1 MSDNQSNNKRIA
13 KNTVFLYLRM
23 LLTMAI
29 GLYTSRVVLATLGVD
44 DYGTYN
50 VVGGV
55 VVLFTFI
62 SNAMASS
69 TQRYLSFEL
78 GKKEGDVA
86 KVFSACFNIHI
97 LLSIVVFVL
106 SETIGLWF
114 LNAKMNFPE
123 GRLIAAN
130 WCYQL
135 SIFACIAGIIRVPHN
150 AVIIAYERMSFFAYM
165 GIVEAVLKLL
175 IVYALLISDIDKL
188 ILYSV
193 LMLIVT
199 VISNVLYWIYCSRN
213 IAEISFKKVDDKKFY
228 KELLSFS
235 GWTFFG
241 SVANVGLQQGINIII
256 NLFYGV
262 ALNAAVGVANQ
273 VNSHIIS
280 FVAGFQQALNPQLTK
295 SEAGGDKERQFSL
308 ICRSAKF
315 SYMIML
321 FLAFPILLNLDYILT
336 IWLGSYPAHTV
347 GICNAIIIGA
357 LIETFS
363 GPLWVTIFATG
374 KIKTYQIVI
383 STLLLLNIPFS
394 YIGGRMGMQPE
405 TMYIIRNVIYVFA
418 LSTRLYFLKRL
429 INFNVMGFV
438 KYAVCPMFVVSVIL
452 FSAFMLPANFRIAD
466 GFTKFVYISL
476 AAVIVESVLL
486 WTIGMNKS
494 ERSYLSKM
502 ILKKIK
508 K

>member
-1 MSDNQSNNKRIA
+1 MTNNSSNNKRIA
-13 KNTVFLYLRM
+13 KNTIFLYLRM
-23 LLTMAI
+23 LVTMAI
-29 GLYTSRVVLATLGVD
+29 GLYTSRVVLATLGVE
-44 DYGTYN
+44 DYGIYN

-78 GKKEGDVA
+78 GKENGDVA
-86 KVFSACFNIHI
+86 KVFSACFNIHLVLAVI
-97 LLSIVVFVL
+97 VLLL

-123 GRLIAAN
+123 GRMTAVN

-135 SIFACIAGIIRVPHN
+135 SVLACIAGIIRVPHN

-165 GIVEAVLKLL
+165 GILEVVLKLL

-188 ILYSV
+188 VLYSV
-193 LMLIVT
+193 LMLVVT
-199 VISNVLYWIYCSRN
+199 LIPNALYWIYCSKKIEDIR
-213 IAEISFKKVDDKKFY
+213 FKKIEDKEFY

-235 GWTFFG
+235 GWAFFG

-273 VNSHIIS
+273 VNSHVTS
-280 FVAGFQQALNPQLTK
+280 FVGGFQQALNPQLTK

-321 FLAFPILLNLDYILT
+321 FLAFPIMLNLDYILT

-374 KIKTYQIVI
+374 KIKSYQIFI
-383 STLLLLNIPFS
+383 SILLLLNIPLS
-394 YIGGRMGMQPE
+394 YVGGRMGMQPE

-418 LSTRLYFLKRL
+418 LSTRLFFLKRL
-429 INFNVMGFV
+429 IDFNVMGFAR
-438 KYAVCPMFVVSVIL
+438 YAILPMFVVSTIL
-452 FSAFMLPANFRIAD
+452 FSAFILPANMRIAD
-466 GFTKFVYISL
+466 GFVKFIFVSL
-476 AAVIVESVLL
+476 AAVIVESILL

-494 ERSYLSKM
+494 ERSYLSEM

>member
-1 MSDNQSNNKRIA
+1 
-13 KNTVFLYLRM
+13 
-23 LLTMAI
+23 
-29 GLYTSRVVLATLGVD
+29 
-44 DYGTYN
+44 
-50 VVGGV
+50 
-55 VVLFTFI
+55 
-62 SNAMASS
+62 
-69 TQRYLSFEL
+69 
-78 GKKEGDVA
+78 
-86 KVFSACFNIHI
+86 
-97 LLSIVVFVL
+97 
-106 SETIGLWF
+106 
-114 LNAKMNFPE
+114 
-123 GRLIAAN
+123 
-130 WCYQL
+130 
-135 SIFACIAGIIRVPHN
+135 
-150 AVIIAYERMSFFAYM
+150 
-165 GIVEAVLKLL
+165 
-175 IVYALLISDIDKL
+175 
-188 ILYSV
+188 
-193 LMLIVT
+193 
-199 VISNVLYWIYCSRN
+199 
-213 IAEISFKKVDDKKFY
+213 
-228 KELLSFS
+228 
-235 GWTFFG
+235 
-241 SVANVGLQQGINIII
+241 
-256 NLFYGV
+256 
-262 ALNAAVGVANQ
+262 
-273 VNSHIIS
+273 
-280 FVAGFQQALNPQLTK
+280 
-295 SEAGGDKERQFSL
+295 
-308 ICRSAKF
+308 
-315 SYMIML
+315 ML

-438 KYAVCPMFVVSVIL
+438 KYAVFPMFVVSVIL
-452 FSAFMLPANFRIAD
+452 FSAFMLPVNFRIAD

>member
-86 KVFSACFNIHI
+86 KVLSACFNIHI

-150 AVIIAYERMSFFAYM
+150 AVIIAYERMSFFA
-165 GIVEAVLKLL
+165 
-175 IVYALLISDIDKL
+175 
-188 ILYSV
+188 
-193 LMLIVT
+193 
-199 VISNVLYWIYCSRN
+199 
-213 IAEISFKKVDDKKFY
+213 
-228 KELLSFS
+228 
-235 GWTFFG
+235 
-241 SVANVGLQQGINIII
+241 
-256 NLFYGV
+256 
-262 ALNAAVGVANQ
+262 
-273 VNSHIIS
+273 
-280 FVAGFQQALNPQLTK
+280 
-295 SEAGGDKERQFSL
+295 
-308 ICRSAKF
+308 
-315 SYMIML
+315 
-321 FLAFPILLNLDYILT
+321 
-336 IWLGSYPAHTV
+336 
-347 GICNAIIIGA
+347 
-357 LIETFS
+357 
-363 GPLWVTIFATG
+363 
-374 KIKTYQIVI
+374 
-383 STLLLLNIPFS
+383 
-394 YIGGRMGMQPE
+394 
-405 TMYIIRNVIYVFA
+405 
-418 LSTRLYFLKRL
+418 
-429 INFNVMGFV
+429 
-438 KYAVCPMFVVSVIL
+438 
-452 FSAFMLPANFRIAD
+452 
-466 GFTKFVYISL
+466 
-476 AAVIVESVLL
+476 
-486 WTIGMNKS
+486 
-494 ERSYLSKM
+494 
-502 ILKKIK
+502 
-508 K
+508 